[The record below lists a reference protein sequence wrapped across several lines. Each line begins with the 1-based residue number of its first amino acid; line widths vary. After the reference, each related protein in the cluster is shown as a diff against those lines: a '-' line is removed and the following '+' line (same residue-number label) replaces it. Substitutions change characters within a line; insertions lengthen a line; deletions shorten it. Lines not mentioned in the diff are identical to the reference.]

1 MNDLLAVPQNLL
13 IYFVY
18 NCNFDILPR
27 LAQFNAAMLLNV
39 CCKLAS
45 WPRGQILFL
54 ASHFPPDEN
63 NESGLRLQNCL
74 QFFSLHFTQFS
85 IFNSNS
91 NSILNSK
98 IQYSILA
105 FYTICDAFLINLHL
119 MGITVLPIVHK
130 IDYQSEMQIHIFF
143 FNIRNIWRQR

>member
-85 IFNSNS
+85 IFNIQFQFQFNTQFQ
-91 NSILNSK
+91 NSIFNPCILHNLWCFSYQFTPDGHNS
-98 IQYSILA
+98 LA
-105 FYTICDAFLINLHL
+105 NCSQNWL
-119 MGITVLPIVHK
+119 
-130 IDYQSEMQIHIFF
+130 S
-143 FNIRNIWRQR
+143 IRNANRHFFLQY